1 MGIPFITMDAHN
13 IVNDNVA
20 QGCGYE
26 NRGQIVEIS
35 AEGPIVS
42 FETNVAAPLVS
53 LEAQIVAKQAG
64 SGTPSPENVRPIS
77 GFDKVIITNNDI
89 DTEIDLPETIYGGKL
104 NVNTGK
110 LTITHGYFNSNK
122 VRSWSW
128 FEPYKQAYTINFLN
142 KVASVDS
149 LVISDKLKGILS
161 TDRSNNIGNFI
172 TIVNNGLD
180 VAVSVPDI
188 NTLDDFNA
196 WIVNNDINMIYELS
210 EPVTVQLTPTEVN
223 TIIGRN
229 NISANTGDVALTYI
243 RVNK

>member
-20 QGCGYE
+20 QGCGYP
-26 NRGQIVEIS
+26 NRGQVVEIS
-35 AEGPIVS
+35 AEGPVVS
-42 FETNVAAPLVS
+42 FETNVEAPLVS
-53 LEAQIVAKQAG
+53 LEAQIVAQQSG

-77 GFDKVIITNNDI
+77 GFSKV
-89 DTEIDLPETIYGGKL
+89 TIHHNSNEVEVPLGQTVYGGRL
-104 NVNTGK
+104 NVTTGE
-110 LTITHGYFNSNK
+110 LIITHGYFNSNE

-128 FEPYKQAYTINFLN
+128 FDPYKQAYTINFLT
-142 KVASVDS
+142 KTASVDS

-188 NTLDDFNA
+188 NTLDDFNS
-196 WIVNNDINMIYELS
+196 WIVNNDINMIYELA

-223 TIIGRN
+223 TIVGRN
-229 NISANTGDVALTYI
+229 NISANTGDVKLTFI